1 MIDEAIQALQAHAL
15 SCSYGEGQIKL
26 APDYPTES
34 AAALPMSIAH
44 LGGGTS
50 TAMNSTTVLFLPVV
64 FVDFHFSRASLTNA
78 YRQIDAVIRDYMR
91 RLAGDPQ
98 LGGVVDTIVF
108 PVTWS
113 EPTAVQYN
121 TIETLMV
128 RFSVPLKTLETP
140 IT

>member
-1 MIDEAIQALQAHAL
+1 MIDDAIQIIQAHAL
-15 SCSYGEGQIKL
+15 DCSYGDGQVKL
-26 APDYPTES
+26 APAYPTES

-44 LGGGTS
+44 LGNGQAI
-50 TAMNSTTVLFLPVV
+50 AMNSTTTQFMPVV
-64 FVDFHFSRASLTNA
+64 FVDFHFARVNLTNA
-78 YRQIDAVIRDYMR
+78 YRQIDSVIRDFCR
-91 RLAGDPQ
+91 RLGGDPN
-98 LGGVVDTIVF
+98 LSGVVDTIIF